1 MKVHRSRTVF
11 IQLRLRKKSEHT
23 ELQRKAWAHLRW
35 YQEKRKEIKRCKK
48 LFSKVKKNKSI
59 QAPMKSSQ
67 MKAGYPQQVP
77 CFPSSQLNEQ
87 TTIKDKLCQKFRSL
101 LFKNSSFSTF
111 ELKKQKAYTVM
122 YTREI
127 WFLKIYQI
135 ILFNKYM

>member
-1 MKVHRSRTVF
+1 MTWRFILMKVHRSRTVF

-48 LFSKVKKNKSI
+48 LFSTVKKNISI
-59 QAPMKSSQ
+59 HAQMKSS
-67 MKAGYPQQVP
+67 KIK
-77 CFPSSQLNEQ
+77 FPSSQFNEQ

-101 LFKNSSFSTF
+101 LFKSSSFSTF